1 MPLLVIGP
9 SASPRC
15 FKGVDKLPTEY
26 EAQKKSWMT
35 AKIFEQWLRGL
46 DRTMELKGR
55 KIALLVDNCPSH
67 CRVPGLKAVQLFFLP
82 PNSTAAV
89 QPMDAGVIRS
99 LKCKYRRRLVQ
110 QRVAAFDTKQPFGIT
125 LITAMRMLRFSW
137 DSVEPAV
144 IQNCFTKTFES
155 AAASPSVCATIEEGL
170 WEKMVGIKEDGCA
183 AVTGI

>member
-26 EAQKKSWMT
+26 EAQKKFTIT
-35 AKIFEQWLRGL
+35 AALFEQWLSGL

-89 QPMDAGVIRS
+89 QPMDAGVIR
-99 LKCKYRRRLVQ
+99 RRLVQ

-125 LITAMRMLRFSW
+125 LITAMRMLRFSHGSLSW
-137 DSVEPAV
+137 D
-144 IQNCFTKTFES
+144 F
-155 AAASPSVCATIEEGL
+155 
-170 WEKMVGIKEDGCA
+170 D
-183 AVTGI
+183 